1 MARERQ
7 GAKSQLLAALPEPD
21 RVRLERLMHPVKLN
35 AWQVLSEP
43 GERLRYTYFPETCVI
58 SLMSVMREGKAIEVG
73 TIGREGMT
81 GMSCLIGVD
90 AVGQRFVSQVPGTAL
105 RMKTSDLLEAARP
118 DSPAWRLFMRYSVAF
133 AHQLMQGVAC
143 AKFHSVDKRCCR
155 WLITTQDRA
164 GSDRFD
170 LTHELLSLMLG
181 TRRVSVSQALKKLRD
196 RGLIDYRR
204 GTIAV
209 LNRPALEAR
218 ACECYGIVDDMYR
231 RLVNERR

>member
-1 MARERQ
+1 MARERHATQ
-7 GAKSQLLAALPEPD
+7 NQLLAALPEPD
-21 RVRLERLMHPVKLN
+21 RLRLERLMHPVRL
-35 AWQVLSEP
+35 AAGEVLSEP
-43 GERLRYTYFPETCVI
+43 GERLRQTYFPESCVI

-105 RMKTSDLLEAARP
+105 RLKTSDLVEAVRP
-118 DSPAWRLFMRYSVAF
+118 ESSTWRVFMRYSVAF

-155 WLITTQDRA
+155 WLITTHDRA
-164 GSDRFD
+164 GSDRFE
-170 LTHELLSLMLG
+170 LTHELLALMLG
-181 TRRVSVSQALKKLRD
+181 TRRTSVSQALKKLRD
-196 RGLIDYRR
+196 RGLIHYRH
-204 GTIAV
+204 GTITI

-218 ACECYGIVDDMYR
+218 ACECYGVVIGMYR
-231 RLVNERR
+231 RLLQSGQ